1 MERTSRAKGLRGCNI
16 AGLATWGKLG
26 YTADVRAKK
35 IVAVV
40 VATGYFFALNCRF
53 VCAMEMPNYSP
64 VAVEQHEKSDE
75 GACHHQD
82 ESKDESDGQKS
93 HSAPCCM
100 THLDDASAL
109 LPTVVVLHD
118 AASLIAVLP
127 IAVSGIVLPMPRLPS
142 FWADRGPPLIVFQV
156 LASSSRGPRA
166 PPSPTVV
173 L

>member
-1 MERTSRAKGLRGCNI
+1 MTKDLGGCNI

-26 YTADVRAKK
+26 YTATVRAKK

-40 VATGYFFALNCRF
+40 LAAGYFFALNCRF
-53 VCAMEMPNYSP
+53 ACAMGMPNYSP
-64 VAVEQHEKSDE
+64 VAVEHHEKSDE

-82 ESKDESDGQKS
+82 QSKDESDGQKS

-109 LPTVVVLHD
+109 LPAAVALHD
-118 AASLIAVLP
+118 AASLVAVFP
-127 IAVSGIVLPMPRLPS
+127 IVVSGIVIPMPRLPS
-142 FWADRGPPLIVFQV
+142 FWEDRGPPLIISQV